1 MVEIPVAAAAAA
13 ATAAVVTG
21 GQATAIKIRQT
32 SVRYINGIWGLWTA
46 VADK

>member
-13 ATAAVVTG
+13 AVVT